1 MNMLW
6 LWGGVAVVT
15 LVAEIA
21 TTALVSIWFTIGAV
35 GALIAAAAGVSPL
48 AQLLIFLLLS
58 IVSLLLIR
66 PLTRRL
72 VGTRVIPTNADRL
85 LGMEAKVTEG
95 IDNDNAAG
103 AVYVDGKTW
112 TARSANGNPI
122 PTGELVEVAAIE
134 AKLPFVP
141 ADIIHQLLLDL
152 FVVLHDCNAD
162 HAVSFPLPE
171 ICGICREIAGYR
183 EFFRYI
189 FIITPRT
196 RQRKQPRTVKFF
208 CAGLRRGI

>member
-72 VGTRVIPTNADRL
+72 VGPRVIPTNTDRL

-112 TARSANGNPI
+112 TARSANGHPI

-134 AKLPFVP
+134 GVKLIVRPK
-141 ADIIHQLLLDL
+141 A
-152 FVVLHDCNAD
+152 AA
-162 HAVSFPLPE
+162 AV
-171 ICGICREIAGYR
+171 R
-183 EFFRYI
+183 
-189 FIITPRT
+189 
-196 RQRKQPRTVKFF
+196 
-208 CAGLRRGI
+208 

>member
-72 VGTRVIPTNADRL
+72 VGTRVIPTNTDRL

-112 TARSANGNPI
+112 TARSANANPI

-134 AKLPFVP
+134 GVKLTAGPR
-141 ADIIHQLLLDL
+141 A
-152 FVVLHDCNAD
+152 AA
-162 HAVSFPLPE
+162 AV
-171 ICGICREIAGYR
+171 
-183 EFFRYI
+183 
-189 FIITPRT
+189 
-196 RQRKQPRTVKFF
+196 Q
-208 CAGLRRGI
+208 

>member
-48 AQLLIFLLLS
+48 TQLLIFLLLS

-72 VGTRVIPTNADRL
+72 VGTRVIPTNTDRL

-134 AKLPFVP
+134 GVKLIVRPK
-141 ADIIHQLLLDL
+141 A
-152 FVVLHDCNAD
+152 AA
-162 HAVSFPLPE
+162 AV
-171 ICGICREIAGYR
+171 R
-183 EFFRYI
+183 
-189 FIITPRT
+189 
-196 RQRKQPRTVKFF
+196 
-208 CAGLRRGI
+208 

>member
-58 IVSLLLIR
+58 IASLLLIR

-72 VGTRVIPTNADRL
+72 VGTRVIPTNTDRL

-112 TARSANGNPI
+112 TARSANDHPI

-134 AKLPFVP
+134 GVKLIVRPK
-141 ADIIHQLLLDL
+141 A
-152 FVVLHDCNAD
+152 AA
-162 HAVSFPLPE
+162 AV
-171 ICGICREIAGYR
+171 R
-183 EFFRYI
+183 
-189 FIITPRT
+189 
-196 RQRKQPRTVKFF
+196 
-208 CAGLRRGI
+208 

>member
-112 TARSANGNPI
+112 TARSADDTVI
-122 PTGELVEVAAIE
+122 PAGTQVRIERMEGVKLLVRELSQTGSEKKEEENV
-134 AKLPFVP
+134 
-141 ADIIHQLLLDL
+141 Q
-152 FVVLHDCNAD
+152 
-162 HAVSFPLPE
+162 
-171 ICGICREIAGYR
+171 
-183 EFFRYI
+183 
-189 FIITPRT
+189 
-196 RQRKQPRTVKFF
+196 
-208 CAGLRRGI
+208 

>member
-35 GALIAAAAGVSPL
+35 GALIAAAAGISPL

-58 IVSLLLIR
+58 IASLLLIR

-72 VGTRVIPTNADRL
+72 VGTRVIPTNTDRL

-134 AKLPFVP
+134 GVKLIVRPK
-141 ADIIHQLLLDL
+141 A
-152 FVVLHDCNAD
+152 AA
-162 HAVSFPLPE
+162 AV
-171 ICGICREIAGYR
+171 R
-183 EFFRYI
+183 
-189 FIITPRT
+189 
-196 RQRKQPRTVKFF
+196 
-208 CAGLRRGI
+208 

>member
-58 IVSLLLIR
+58 IISLLLIR

-72 VGTRVIPTNADRL
+72 VGTRVIPTNTDRL

-134 AKLPFVP
+134 GVKLIVRPK
-141 ADIIHQLLLDL
+141 A
-152 FVVLHDCNAD
+152 AA
-162 HAVSFPLPE
+162 AV
-171 ICGICREIAGYR
+171 R
-183 EFFRYI
+183 
-189 FIITPRT
+189 
-196 RQRKQPRTVKFF
+196 
-208 CAGLRRGI
+208 

>member
-72 VGTRVIPTNADRL
+72 VGIRVIPTNTDRL

-134 AKLPFVP
+134 GVKLIVRPK
-141 ADIIHQLLLDL
+141 A
-152 FVVLHDCNAD
+152 AA
-162 HAVSFPLPE
+162 AV
-171 ICGICREIAGYR
+171 R
-183 EFFRYI
+183 
-189 FIITPRT
+189 
-196 RQRKQPRTVKFF
+196 
-208 CAGLRRGI
+208 

>member
-1 MNMLW
+1 M
-6 LWGGVAVVT
+6 T

-58 IVSLLLIR
+58 IISLLLIR

-72 VGTRVIPTNADRL
+72 VGTRVIPTNTDRL

-134 AKLPFVP
+134 GVKLIVRPK
-141 ADIIHQLLLDL
+141 A
-152 FVVLHDCNAD
+152 AA
-162 HAVSFPLPE
+162 AV
-171 ICGICREIAGYR
+171 R
-183 EFFRYI
+183 
-189 FIITPRT
+189 
-196 RQRKQPRTVKFF
+196 
-208 CAGLRRGI
+208 

>member
-48 AQLLIFLLLS
+48 TQLLIFLLLS

-72 VGTRVIPTNADRL
+72 VGIRVIPTNTDRL

-134 AKLPFVP
+134 GVKLIVRPKV
-141 ADIIHQLLLDL
+141 A
-152 FVVLHDCNAD
+152 A
-162 HAVSFPLPE
+162 AV
-171 ICGICREIAGYR
+171 R
-183 EFFRYI
+183 
-189 FIITPRT
+189 
-196 RQRKQPRTVKFF
+196 
-208 CAGLRRGI
+208 

>member
-58 IVSLLLIR
+58 IISLLLIR

-72 VGTRVIPTNADRL
+72 VGTRVIPTNTDRL

-134 AKLPFVP
+134 GVKLIVRPKV
-141 ADIIHQLLLDL
+141 A
-152 FVVLHDCNAD
+152 A
-162 HAVSFPLPE
+162 AV
-171 ICGICREIAGYR
+171 R
-183 EFFRYI
+183 
-189 FIITPRT
+189 
-196 RQRKQPRTVKFF
+196 
-208 CAGLRRGI
+208 

>member
-72 VGTRVIPTNADRL
+72 VGTRVIPTNTDRL

-112 TARSANGNPI
+112 TARSANGHPI
-122 PTGELVEVAAIE
+122 LTGELVEVAAIE
-134 AKLPFVP
+134 GVKLIVRPK
-141 ADIIHQLLLDL
+141 A
-152 FVVLHDCNAD
+152 AA
-162 HAVSFPLPE
+162 AV
-171 ICGICREIAGYR
+171 R
-183 EFFRYI
+183 
-189 FIITPRT
+189 
-196 RQRKQPRTVKFF
+196 
-208 CAGLRRGI
+208 

>member
-72 VGTRVIPTNADRL
+72 VGTRVIPTNTDRL

-112 TARSANGNPI
+112 TARSSDGSFIREGAMVRVVSLKGV
-122 PTGELVEVAAIE
+122 T
-134 AKLPFVP
+134 
-141 ADIIHQLLLDL
+141 L
-152 FVVLHDCNAD
+152 FVKEEEH
-162 HAVSFPLPE
+162 
-171 ICGICREIAGYR
+171 
-183 EFFRYI
+183 
-189 FIITPRT
+189 
-196 RQRKQPRTVKFF
+196 
-208 CAGLRRGI
+208 

>member
-72 VGTRVIPTNADRL
+72 VGTRVIPTNTDRL

-95 IDNDNAAG
+95 IDNDNAAGAVYG

-134 AKLPFVP
+134 GVKLIVRPK
-141 ADIIHQLLLDL
+141 A
-152 FVVLHDCNAD
+152 AA
-162 HAVSFPLPE
+162 AV
-171 ICGICREIAGYR
+171 R
-183 EFFRYI
+183 
-189 FIITPRT
+189 
-196 RQRKQPRTVKFF
+196 
-208 CAGLRRGI
+208 

>member
-48 AQLLIFLLLS
+48 TQLLIFLLLS

-134 AKLPFVP
+134 GVKLIVRPK
-141 ADIIHQLLLDL
+141 A
-152 FVVLHDCNAD
+152 AA
-162 HAVSFPLPE
+162 AV
-171 ICGICREIAGYR
+171 R
-183 EFFRYI
+183 
-189 FIITPRT
+189 
-196 RQRKQPRTVKFF
+196 
-208 CAGLRRGI
+208 

>member
-72 VGTRVIPTNADRL
+72 VGTRVIPTNTDRL

-122 PTGELVEVAAIE
+122 PTGELVEGAAIE
-134 AKLPFVP
+134 GVKL
-141 ADIIHQLLLDL
+141 
-152 FVVLHDCNAD
+152 
-162 HAVSFPLPE
+162 
-171 ICGICREIAGYR
+171 
-183 EFFRYI
+183 
-189 FIITPRT
+189 
-196 RQRKQPRTVKFF
+196 TVRPK
-208 CAGLRRGI
+208 AAAALR

>member
-95 IDNDNAAG
+95 ELRVGIVNYD
-103 AVYVDGKTW
+103 
-112 TARSANGNPI
+112 ARSANGHPN

-134 AKLPFVP
+134 GVKLIVQPK
-141 ADIIHQLLLDL
+141 A
-152 FVVLHDCNAD
+152 AA
-162 HAVSFPLPE
+162 AV
-171 ICGICREIAGYR
+171 R
-183 EFFRYI
+183 
-189 FIITPRT
+189 
-196 RQRKQPRTVKFF
+196 
-208 CAGLRRGI
+208 

>member
-6 LWGGVAVVT
+6 LGGGVAVVT

-58 IVSLLLIR
+58 IASLLLIR

-72 VGTRVIPTNADRL
+72 VGTRVIPTNTDRL

-112 TARSANGNPI
+112 TARSANDHPI

-134 AKLPFVP
+134 GVKLIVRPK
-141 ADIIHQLLLDL
+141 A
-152 FVVLHDCNAD
+152 AA
-162 HAVSFPLPE
+162 AV
-171 ICGICREIAGYR
+171 R
-183 EFFRYI
+183 
-189 FIITPRT
+189 
-196 RQRKQPRTVKFF
+196 
-208 CAGLRRGI
+208 

>member
-72 VGTRVIPTNADRL
+72 VGTRVIPTNTDRL

-122 PTGELVEVAAIE
+122 PTGELVEGTAIE
-134 AKLPFVP
+134 GVKLIVRPK
-141 ADIIHQLLLDL
+141 A
-152 FVVLHDCNAD
+152 AA
-162 HAVSFPLPE
+162 AV
-171 ICGICREIAGYR
+171 R
-183 EFFRYI
+183 
-189 FIITPRT
+189 
-196 RQRKQPRTVKFF
+196 
-208 CAGLRRGI
+208 

>member
-72 VGTRVIPTNADRL
+72 VGTRVIPTNTDRL

-112 TARSANGNPI
+112 TARSANGHPI
-122 PTGELVEVAAIE
+122 ATGELVEVAAIE
-134 AKLPFVP
+134 GVKLIVRPK
-141 ADIIHQLLLDL
+141 A
-152 FVVLHDCNAD
+152 AA
-162 HAVSFPLPE
+162 AV
-171 ICGICREIAGYR
+171 R
-183 EFFRYI
+183 
-189 FIITPRT
+189 
-196 RQRKQPRTVKFF
+196 
-208 CAGLRRGI
+208 

>member
-21 TTALVSIWFTIGAV
+21 TTALVSIWFTI

-72 VGTRVIPTNADRL
+72 VGTRVIPTNTDRL

-112 TARSANGNPI
+112 TARSANGHPI

-134 AKLPFVP
+134 GVKLIVRPK
-141 ADIIHQLLLDL
+141 A
-152 FVVLHDCNAD
+152 AA
-162 HAVSFPLPE
+162 AV
-171 ICGICREIAGYR
+171 R
-183 EFFRYI
+183 
-189 FIITPRT
+189 
-196 RQRKQPRTVKFF
+196 
-208 CAGLRRGI
+208 

>member
-72 VGTRVIPTNADRL
+72 VGIRVIPTNTDRL

-134 AKLPFVP
+134 RVKLIVRPK
-141 ADIIHQLLLDL
+141 A
-152 FVVLHDCNAD
+152 AA
-162 HAVSFPLPE
+162 AV
-171 ICGICREIAGYR
+171 R
-183 EFFRYI
+183 
-189 FIITPRT
+189 
-196 RQRKQPRTVKFF
+196 
-208 CAGLRRGI
+208 

>member
-48 AQLLIFLLLS
+48 TQLLIFLLLS

-72 VGTRVIPTNADRL
+72 VGIRVIPTNTDRL

-134 AKLPFVP
+134 GVKLIVRPK
-141 ADIIHQLLLDL
+141 A
-152 FVVLHDCNAD
+152 AA
-162 HAVSFPLPE
+162 AV
-171 ICGICREIAGYR
+171 R
-183 EFFRYI
+183 
-189 FIITPRT
+189 
-196 RQRKQPRTVKFF
+196 
-208 CAGLRRGI
+208 

>member
-58 IVSLLLIR
+58 IVSLLLVR

-72 VGTRVIPTNADRL
+72 VGTRVIPTNTDRL

-134 AKLPFVP
+134 GVKLIVRPK
-141 ADIIHQLLLDL
+141 A
-152 FVVLHDCNAD
+152 AA
-162 HAVSFPLPE
+162 AV
-171 ICGICREIAGYR
+171 R
-183 EFFRYI
+183 
-189 FIITPRT
+189 
-196 RQRKQPRTVKFF
+196 
-208 CAGLRRGI
+208 